1 MAKAGRKKAPSPI
14 TLAGRIKQPAV
25 SAMPDMIEE
34 RRQTDGSVQRINHG
48 PAIPIA
54 AYIQAG
60 VNPVCNM
67 RTRKLGIVQSDL
79 VNREGMVRV
88 TQAPLQWLAS
98 RQMLCPGDRPE
109 DRERNGLL
117 REAGERYYRHWYDG
131 GLKGI
136 GAQNLDRVF
145 GGETEPA
152 YLTPATEYAA
162 QHRQEYR
169 AARERMGSWLAK
181 VTDAVV
187 CEEMRLPDAGSF
199 VGDYAS
205 SETRSAIA
213 LTMLK
218 AGLTTL
224 VEHFGI
230 EPVRHR
236 KIRRWRA

>member
-1 MAKAGRKKAPSPI
+1 MAKAGRRKTPSPI

-25 SAMPDMIEE
+25 SAMPDAIEK
-34 RRQTDGSVQRINHG
+34 QTQRDGSVLVINHG
-48 PAIPIA
+48 PAIPLA
-54 AYIQAG
+54 AYVQAG
-60 VNPVCNM
+60 INPVCNI
-67 RTRKLGIVQSDL
+67 RTGKLGIVQSDL

-98 RQMLCPGDRPE
+98 RQMLDQE

-117 REAGERYYRHWYDG
+117 REAGERYYRHWFDG

-145 GGETEPA
+145 GGEAEPA

-224 VEHFGI
+224 VDHFGI

-236 KIRRWRA
+236 KSRQWRA

>member
-1 MAKAGRKKAPSPI
+1 MMAKRAGRKKDPSPV
-14 TLAGRIKQPAV
+14 TLAGRIKAPAV
-25 SAMPDMIEE
+25 SPIPMHVDEVHLSDGTKIERE
-34 RRQTDGSVQRINHG
+34 NNPV
-48 PAIPIA
+48 IPLA
-54 AYIQAG
+54 SYLQAG
-60 VNPVCNM
+60 VSPVSNIK
-67 RTRKLGIVQSDL
+67 TRKLGIVQSDL

-98 RQMLCPGDRPE
+98 RQLLDPK

-117 REAGERYYRHWYDG
+117 REAGERYYRHWFDG

-145 GGETEPA
+145 GGEMEPA

-187 CEEMRLPDAGSF
+187 CDELRLPDAGSF

-230 EPVRHR
+230 SPVRGR
-236 KIRRWRA
+236 KIRQWRA

>member
-14 TLAGRIKQPAV
+14 SLAGRIKQPAV
-25 SAMPDMIEE
+25 SPMPMHLEE
-34 RRQTDGSVQRINHG
+34 THFSDGTKLQHEHSPV
-48 PAIPIA
+48 IPLA
-54 AYIQAG
+54 AYIRAG
-60 VNPVCNM
+60 ANPVSNIK
-67 RTRKLGIVQSDL
+67 TRKLGIVQTEI

-88 TQAPLQWLAS
+88 TQAPLQWLAA
-98 RQMLCPGDRPE
+98 RRMLHDDIE
-109 DRERNGLL
+109 MNGLL
-117 REAGERYYRHWYDG
+117 REAGERYYKHWFDG

-145 GGETEPA
+145 GGEAEPA
-152 YLTPATEYAA
+152 YLTPASEYAA
-162 QHRQEYR
+162 QHRLEYR
-169 AARERMGSWLAK
+169 EARERMGSWLAK

-187 CEEMRLPDAGSF
+187 CEELTLADAGSF

-205 SETRSAIA
+205 NKTRSAIA

-230 EPVRHR
+230 LPVRQR
-236 KIRRWRA
+236 KIRAWRD

>member
-1 MAKAGRKKAPSPI
+1 MAKPGRKKTPSPI

-25 SAMPDMIEE
+25 TSIPMHVDEIHFSDGTKIERE
-34 RRQTDGSVQRINHG
+34 NSPV
-48 PAIPIA
+48 IPLA
-54 AYIQAG
+54 SYFQAG
-60 VNPVCNM
+60 VNPVCNIK
-67 RTRKLGIVQSDL
+67 TRKLGIVQSDL

-98 RQMLCPGDRPE
+98 RRMLDPA

-117 REAGERYYRHWYDG
+117 REAGERYYRHWFDG

-145 GGETEPA
+145 GGEAEHA

-162 QHRQEYR
+162 QHRHEYR

-187 CEEMRLPDAGSF
+187 CDEMRLPDAGAF

-230 EPVRHR
+230 SPVRSR
-236 KIRRWRA
+236 KIRQWRA

>member
-1 MAKAGRKKAPSPI
+1 MAKAGRTRAKSPI

-25 SAMPDMIEE
+25 SPIPMHLD
-34 RRQTDGSVQRINHG
+34 QTEFSDGTKLVHDHSPI
-48 PAIPIA
+48 IPLA

-60 VNPVCNM
+60 ANPVCHIKS
-67 RTRKLGIVQSDL
+67 RKLSIVQTDV
-79 VNREGMVRV
+79 VNREGMIRV
-88 TQAPLQWLAS
+88 NQAPLQWLAS
-98 RQMLCPGDRPE
+98 RQMLDPA
-109 DRERNGLL
+109 DRERNGHL
-117 REAGERYYRHWYDG
+117 REAGERYYRHWFDG

-145 GGETEPA
+145 GGEAESA

-162 QHRQEYR
+162 QHRLEYR
-169 AARERMGSWLAK
+169 EARERMGSWLAK

-187 CEEMRLPDAGSF
+187 CEELTLADAGSF

-205 SETRSAIA
+205 SKTRSAIA

-230 EPVRHR
+230 SPVRSG
-236 KIRRWRA
+236 KIRHWRD

>member
-1 MAKAGRKKAPSPI
+1 MMARAGRKKTPSLVS
-14 TLAGRIKQPAV
+14 LAGRIKPPTIA
-25 SAMPDMIEE
+25 AMPHDIEE
-34 RRQTDGSVQRINHG
+34 RHHADGTTSQIDRG
-48 PAIPIA
+48 PVIPLA
-54 AYIQAG
+54 AYQQAG
-60 VNPVCNM
+60 VSTVCNLK
-67 RTRKLGIVQSDL
+67 TRKLGIVQSDL

-98 RQMLCPGDRPE
+98 RQMLDPA

-117 REAGERYYRHWYDG
+117 REAGERYYRHWFDG

-145 GGETEPA
+145 GGEMEAA

-162 QHRQEYR
+162 QHRQAYR
-169 AARERMGSWLAK
+169 QARERMGSWLAK

-187 CEEMRLPDAGSF
+187 CEELRLPDAGSF

-230 EPVRHR
+230 EPLRQR
-236 KIRRWRA
+236 KIRQWRA